1 MDFRSVGGSG
11 LRVSLAGLGCNNFG
25 GRIDA
30 DATRTVVAAAL
41 DAGIT
46 LFDTADIYGGHRSEE
61 LLGAALG
68 AHRNE
73 VVVATKFGMPMG
85 DGPYAAGGS
94 RRYVMRAVEA
104 SLRRLGTDY
113 IDLFQMHAP
122 DPTTPIEETLDALN
136 DLVHQGKVRY
146 LGSSNFT
153 GWQIADADWTAR
165 SRGLER
171 FLCAQNEW
179 SLLRR
184 GVEREVVPAC
194 ARFDMSVLPYFPLA
208 GGALTGKYRRGE
220 PAPAGTRLAGDN
232 GRWLTDA
239 NFTRIEA
246 LTTLA
251 TGSGHTVGELAVA
264 WLASQ
269 PVVCSV
275 IAGATRPEQV
285 RENVAALEWRLS
297 TDEMRAV
304 DAALTAP
311 VPSPAPA

>member
-1 MDFRSVGGSG
+1 MEFRTVGRSG
-11 LRVSLAGLGCNNFG
+11 LRVSAAGLGCNNFG
-25 GRIDA
+25 RRIDE
-30 DATRTVVAAAL
+30 DATRAVVDAAL

-46 LFDTADIYGGHRSEE
+46 LFDTADIYGNHLSEE
-61 LLGAALG
+61 FLGRALG
-68 AHRNE
+68 SRRAD

-113 IDLFQMHAP
+113 IDLYQMHAP
-122 DPTTPIEETLDALN
+122 DPSTPIEETLDALT

-146 LGSSNFT
+146 LGSSNFS
-153 GWQIADADWTAR
+153 GWQIADADWTSQA
-165 SRGLER
+165 RGLAR
-171 FLCAQNEW
+171 FVVAQNEW

-184 GVEREVVPAC
+184 AVEREVVPAC
-194 ARFDMSVLPYFPLA
+194 ERFGASMLPYFPLA
-208 GGALTGKYRRGE
+208 GGALTGKYRRDE
-220 PAPAGTRLAGDN
+220 AAPAGSRLADDN
-232 GRWLTDA
+232 GGRWLTEA

-246 LTTLA
+246 LTA
-251 TGSGHTVGELAVA
+251 FAVERDHSVGELALA

-285 RENVAALEWRLS
+285 RENVAAVEWRLS
-297 TDEMRAV
+297 RDDRRAV
-304 DAALTAP
+304 DALLASTR
-311 VPSPAPA
+311 